1 MEWVEI
7 LKSYQDAGISVLA
20 YLVEPSGT
28 HQINETA
35 LPFPVQITSKLTCGN
50 ASVILYLKREEN
62 DSVQEDNSEQLS
74 LF

>member
-1 MEWVEI
+1 M
-7 LKSYQDAGISVLA
+7 LA

-50 ASVILYLKREEN
+50 ASVILYLKRDKEN
-62 DSVQEDNSEQLS
+62 SVQEDNSEQLS

>member
-1 MEWVEI
+1 MEWAEI
-7 LKSYQDAGISVLA
+7 LKGYQDAGISVLA

-35 LPFPVQITSKLTCGN
+35 LPFSVQITSKLTCGN
-50 ASVILYLKREEN
+50 ASVILYLKRDKEN
-62 DSVQEDNSEQLS
+62 SVQEDNSEQLS